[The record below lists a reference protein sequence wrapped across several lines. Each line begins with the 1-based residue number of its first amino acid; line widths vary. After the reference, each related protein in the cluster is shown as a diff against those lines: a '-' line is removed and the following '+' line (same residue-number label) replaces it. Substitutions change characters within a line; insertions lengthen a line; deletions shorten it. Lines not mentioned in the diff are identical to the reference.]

1 VNRPFGHDIK
11 QRTFIAAPPEKVY
24 DTIASGDGWNAFFTY
39 DTEVDPRPGGKMVF
53 RWKDW
58 GPDRYTL
65 DAECKVLKVE
75 RPRLFAFEW
84 YPVGKDNPTTVT
96 FTLEAKHGGAVVAIS
111 ETGYPDTPK
120 AREMILECACGWGEA
135 VTLLKFWLEHGVRY
149 GKVGG

>member
-1 VNRPFGHDIK
+1 MNRPFGHDIK

-65 DAECKVLKVE
+65 DAECKVLKAE
-75 RPRLFAFEW
+75 RPRLFVFEW

-96 FTLEAKHGGAVVAIS
+96 FTLEAKRGGTVVAIS
-111 ETGYPDTPK
+111 ETGYTDTPK